1 MLAALLLV
9 AGSAANA
16 ATVEAGD
23 TGLAYTQ
30 CLFTSSRAAHQAGMS
45 VSAFERSL
53 AGACLSEQRALE
65 RASTRLFSLRG
76 EPDPSGQARSMSED
90 ARRQVVETYR
100 QTLELAPQLERMG
113 EICRADPSQC
123 R

>member
-1 MLAALLLV
+1 MIATLLLL
-9 AGSAANA
+9 AGSVGA
-16 ATVEAGD
+16 EAGD
-23 TGLAYTQ
+23 TGFAYTQ
-30 CLFTSSRAAHQAGMS
+30 CLFAGSRAAHHAGMS

-53 AGACLSEQRALE
+53 AGACLSERRALE

-76 EPDPSGQARSMSED
+76 EPDPSGQARSMSEE

-100 QTLELAPQLERMG
+100 QTLELAPQLERTG
-113 EICRADPSQC
+113 EICPADPSQC